1 METLIEVLARGM
13 GTGSVYALLGLG
25 FVIIY
30 KGTDVVNFAQPGL
43 MVLGGYAVS
52 LFVVGMGFPFPVGVV
67 AAMVA
72 TAAVGL
78 ITERIALRPMVGE
91 PVFSAAMVTVG
102 VFFIMLMIA
111 RRLIGSSILRS
122 GDPWGLASTQIAGI
136 QLFHIDMAKVAIT
149 VVAFLAVGAFY
160 KYSRA
165 GLAMRATA
173 SDQEVALAQGVK
185 VGRMFGLSWA
195 ISGALA
201 ALAGGLIATGGVGL
215 QTETALVALKAL
227 PAIILGGL
235 DSIRGAIIGGL
246 AIGTIEIATKAYQPG
261 MAPWLGANF
270 DQVMP
275 YIVMLIVL
283 MVRPYGLFGTPE
295 VERV

>member
-1 METLIEVLARGM
+1 VETLIEVFARGM

-52 LFVVGMGFPFPVGVV
+52 LFVLGMGFPFPVGVA
-67 AAMVA
+67 AAMLA

-111 RRLIGSSILRS
+111 RRLMGPSILRS
-122 GDPWGLASTQIAGI
+122 GDPWGLTSTNIGGV
-136 QLFHIDMAKVAIT
+136 QLFHIDIAKLLIT
-149 VVAFLAVGAFY
+149 VAAFLIVGAFY

-246 AIGTIEIATKAYQPG
+246 AIGTIEIATKAYQPA
-261 MAPWLGANF
+261 MAPWLGSNF

-283 MVRPYGLFGTPE
+283 MIRPYGLFGTPE